1 MVVMGEREDYRG
13 LDKRC
18 CAAMMAVGIDDPNK
32 QDGIDFCTKS
42 CPYEYCVVLESPVT
56 GKQIHYREKA
66 RLARELRKQRMSITD
81 IAVKLNLS
89 ERNVRRYVKE

>member
-1 MVVMGEREDYRG
+1 MAKESIDR
-13 LDKRC
+13 KRC
-18 CAAMMAVGIDDPNK
+18 EAMVAASITDPVS

-66 RLARELRKQRMSITD
+66 RLARELRKQRVSITD
-81 IAVKLNLS
+81 IAVRLNLS